1 MFDPFKNYAA
11 EPQNKSIDQE
21 LMNEFCDLFGPADG
35 QPIHAEP
42 TPTILEVAK
51 RGTVSEFLTLKATG
65 VEYDVDQCLDYASHG
80 NNVEM
85 IRHLVLVEQTKPTYY
100 DCMTAIEWF
109 SYEALDELLTL
120 GADPH
125 AENDALTYHAAAMN
139 YAMLE
144 ILAKHGA
151 KNYTPILN
159 DFIKDDMK
167 EVAIYLMDNGA
178 EPDLLTLSLAS
189 RIKDLTI
196 LKYLLT
202 EKGMVPPEQRFMD
215 ELSDSL
221 SEAKQLLNKSFLQA
235 KLKTKYKP
243 TTQQQAMK
251 I

>member
-1 MFDPFKNYAA
+1 MKGNTMN
-11 EPQNKSIDQE
+11 EQE
-21 LMNEFCDLFGPADG
+21 LMDEFCDMFGPADG
-35 QPIHAEP
+35 QAIHAEA
-42 TPTILEVAK
+42 TPHILETAK

-65 VEYDVDQCLDYASHG
+65 VEYDLEQCLDYASHG

-85 IRHLVLVEQTKPTYY
+85 IRHLVLVEQTKPTY
-100 DCMTAIEWF
+100 DHCLSAIEWYG
-109 SYEALDELLTL
+109 YEALDELLSL

-125 AENDALTYHAAAMN
+125 AQNDALTYHAACMN
-139 YAMLE
+139 YSMLE

-159 DFIKDDMK
+159 EFIEDDNA

-178 EPDLLTLSLAS
+178 EPDLETLNLSS
-189 RIKDLTI
+189 RIKDMTI

-202 EKGMVPPEQRFMD
+202 EKGMVPPDSEFIN
-215 ELSDSL
+215 ELSDTYN
-221 SEAKQLLNKSFLQA
+221 EAKQLLNKSFLQA